1 KNQSDRLTAT
11 QVDDQNWFEGNV
23 KNSIHST
30 SQSSLTQA
38 DNDVQTPI
46 LRRSDRQFKPPI
58 RLNDYVL
65 SSNEGYGIE
74 KYGSYSKLNR
84 VNMCFATTLNKSVE
98 PTCLSK
104 ALSNPNWVAN
114 KYKVS
119 GDIER
124 YKARLVT
131 IEVNNA
137 FRYGDLVE
145 DVYMT
150 LPDAYNIKDKS
161 KVFKLNKSLYGLKQ
175 APMQWNAKLTTA
187 LVEHGFE
194 QSKFDYSLYIK
205 HRSDKFITLL
215 VYVDDIVITGND
227 DIGIN
232 EFKLFLSTKFLI
244 KDLGTLKYFLGIE
257 VIENDLDLKIKAYAD
272 VDWAKCPKTRK
283 SVAGFCIFLGK
294 TLVSWKSKKQATISK
309 SSSEAEYRSM
319 SSAFCEVIW
328 MGNLLHII
336 GLKNLYP
343 VELFCHNSSAIQI
356 VANPIFHERTKHF
369 ELDVYFVREKVLA
382 GIIKNVKISSDLQT
396 VDVFTKCL
404 GVVQHKLCCKNLG
417 MLDVF
422 AGDQVGKGT
431 RKNKLASREKKK
443 NSSSSA

>member
-1 KNQSDRLTAT
+1 MVYIFSDLGSLPYSDHHDSAQGKNQSDRLTAT
-11 QVDDQNWFEGNV
+11 QVDDQTWFEGNV

-46 LRRSDRQFKPPI
+46 LRR
-58 RLNDYVL
+58 
-65 SSNEGYGIE
+65 
-74 KYGSYSKLNR
+74 

-98 PTCLSK
+98 PTSLSK

-114 KYKVS
+114 KYKAS
-119 GDIER
+119 GDIKR

-131 IEVNNA
+131 KGFSQKEEVNNA
-137 FRYGDLVE
+137 FLYGDLVE

-150 LPDAYNIKDKS
+150 LPDGYNIKDKS
-161 KVFKLNKSLYGLKQ
+161 KVCKLNKSLYGLKQ
-175 APMQWNAKLTTA
+175 APRQWNAKLTTA
-187 LVEHGFE
+187 LAEHGFE

-205 HRSDKFITLL
+205 HMSDKFITLL

-257 VIENDLDLKIKAYAD
+257 VIENDLGSPGCGVQFYKNSDLKIKAYAD

-328 MGNLLHII
+328 MG
-336 GLKNLYP
+336 
-343 VELFCHNSSAIQI
+343 
-356 VANPIFHERTKHF
+356 
-369 ELDVYFVREKVLA
+369 
-382 GIIKNVKISSDLQT
+382 
-396 VDVFTKCL
+396 
-404 GVVQHKLCCKNLG
+404 
-417 MLDVF
+417 
-422 AGDQVGKGT
+422 DQVGKGT
-431 RKNKLASREKKK
+431 GKNKLASREKKK